1 MTKLS
6 GLFNL
11 REIENRKKPMSYTLQ
26 GLFGWD
32 ESYSWPIN
40 QVDRTL
46 NIIEKEEE
54 GFIYGRLKAN
64 GCLLKY

>member
-1 MTKLS
+1 
-6 GLFNL
+6 
-11 REIENRKKPMSYTLQ
+11 MSYTLQ